1 MLSGFFSPHVI
12 LFIIWMMSFANFFF
26 RLTCNTLHYPQLKFF
41 LKIRYINTS
50 VLQVKLSLVNLV
62 ISSHWMSKSGS
73 TDPCFNFS
81 SFCIALTSFKK
92 RSIDGAGDGKK
103 MSATSSS
110 SLSVNYLLLSRVIDV
125 KWLLYLSPFSQVE
138 RLPLP
143 PLEYTKFHF

>member
-1 MLSGFFSPHVI
+1 MEPEIG
-12 LFIIWMMSFANFFF
+12 
-26 RLTCNTLHYPQLKFF
+26 
-41 LKIRYINTS
+41 
-50 VLQVKLSLVNLV
+50 
-62 ISSHWMSKSGS
+62 
-73 TDPCFNFS
+73 
-81 SFCIALTSFKK
+81 
-92 RSIDGAGDGKK
+92 K